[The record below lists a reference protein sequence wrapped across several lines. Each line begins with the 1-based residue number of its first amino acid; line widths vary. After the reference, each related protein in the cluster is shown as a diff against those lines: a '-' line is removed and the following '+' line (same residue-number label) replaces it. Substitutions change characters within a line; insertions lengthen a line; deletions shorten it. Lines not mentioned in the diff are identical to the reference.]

1 MPFPAQV
8 NFISRR
14 KISIFS
20 LKIHIC
26 RLKIRI
32 CNLKIYICKLKIE
45 IGSYADKFSFGG
57 THFFAHCFEFCTFAL
72 MTTEEKKDKS
82 RIERFKAFLNWAIHF
97 VTYDIWRITE
107 NEVSGLKE
115 LYINA
120 IKTII
125 LAIRGFLNENL
136 QTRASALTYS
146 TMLAIVPLLAVL
158 LGIAKGFGFQN
169 TVREEL
175 LDYFPGHQLEL
186 DKAFEFVDSYL
197 AQAQGGVIIGIG
209 LILLLYTVIS
219 LISSI
224 EDTFNDIWQIN
235 KSRPWFRKISDYLAL
250 FVIMPVLMVSSS
262 GMSIF
267 VSTLQN
273 SFLQHYVFLTPVVEL
288 ILHIT
293 PYVFTSLA
301 FTGLYIALPNTKVKF
316 MNGLIAGVIAGCAF
330 QFFQV
335 LYISGQIWVSKYNA
349 IYGSFAAL
357 PLLLLWL
364 QLSWLICLFG
374 AELSY
379 ASQNVK
385 KFSFDR
391 DTRNISRRYKDF
403 LTLLIA
409 SLIVKRFEKGEKP
422 YTADE
427 LSNAYQIPIRITTNI
442 LYMLTELGI
451 LTEVMIGNDE
461 RILYYQPAID
471 INKLTVSYLFDRL
484 DRHGSENFKIDTE
497 GLFNNEWKTLLKT
510 REEMLRQNE
519 QVLLKDL

>member
-1 MPFPAQV
+1 
-8 NFISRR
+8 
-14 KISIFS
+14 
-20 LKIHIC
+20 
-26 RLKIRI
+26 
-32 CNLKIYICKLKIE
+32 
-45 IGSYADKFSFGG
+45 
-57 THFFAHCFEFCTFAL
+57 
-72 MTTEEKKDKS
+72 MTDEKKEIS
-82 RIERFKAFLNWAIHF
+82 RIERLKAFLNWAIHF
-97 VTYDIWRITE
+97 ITYDIWRITE

-115 LYINA
+115 IYINA
-120 IKTII
+120 IRTII
-125 LAIRGFLNENL
+125 LAIRGFQSENL
-136 QTRASALTYS
+136 QTRASALTYN

-250 FVIMPVLMVSSS
+250 FVILPVLMTSSS
-262 GMSIF
+262 GIAIF

-273 SFLQHYVFLTPVVEL
+273 SFLQHYVFLTPIVEL
-288 ILHIT
+288 CLHIT

-301 FTGLYIALPNTKVKF
+301 FAGLYIALPNTKVKVV
-316 MNGLIAGVIAGCAF
+316 NGLIAGIIAGCAF
-330 QFFQV
+330 QFFQLV
-335 LYISGQIWVSKYNA
+335 YISGQIWVSKYNA

-385 KFSFDR
+385 KFSFER
-391 DTRNISRRYKDF
+391 DSKNISRRYKDF

-409 SLIVKRFEKGEKP
+409 SLIIKRFANGEKP

-427 LSNAYQIPIRITTNI
+427 LSDSYRIPIRVTTQI
-442 LYMLTELGI
+442 LYMLTELKI
-451 LTEVMIGNDE
+451 ITEVVVGNDD
-461 RILYYQPAID
+461 RVIHYQPAMD
-471 INKLTVSYLFDRL
+471 INQISVSLLFEKIDRF
-484 DRHGSENFKIDTE
+484 GSENFKIDTK
-497 GLFNNEWKTLLKT
+497 GVFNKEWEMLLKT
-510 REEMLRQNE
+510 REEMVRSNE
-519 QVLLKDL
+519 NILLKDL

>member
-1 MPFPAQV
+1 M
-8 NFISRR
+8 
-14 KISIFS
+14 
-20 LKIHIC
+20 
-26 RLKIRI
+26 
-32 CNLKIYICKLKIE
+32 
-45 IGSYADKFSFGG
+45 
-57 THFFAHCFEFCTFAL
+57 
-72 MTTEEKKDKS
+72 TEEKKEIS
-82 RIERFKAFLNWAIHF
+82 RIERLKAFLNWAIHF

-115 LYINA
+115 IYINA
-120 IKTII
+120 IKTMI
-125 LAIRGFLNENL
+125 LAIRGFQNENL
-136 QTRASALTYS
+136 QTRASALTYN
-146 TMLAIVPLLAVL
+146 TLLAIVPLLAVL

-169 TVREEL
+169 TVRDAL
-175 LDYFPGHQLEL
+175 LDYFPGHQMEL
-186 DKAFEFVDSYL
+186 DKAFEFVESYL

-250 FVIMPVLMVSSS
+250 FVILPILMTSSS
-262 GMSIF
+262 GIAIF

-273 SFLQHYVFLTPVVEL
+273 SFLQHYVFLTPIVEL
-288 ILHIT
+288 CLHIT

-301 FTGLYIALPNTKVKF
+301 FAGLYIALPNTKVKVI
-316 MNGLIAGVIAGCAF
+316 NGLIAGIIAGCAF
-330 QFFQV
+330 QFFQLV
-335 LYISGQIWVSKYNA
+335 YISGQIWVSKYNA

-385 KFSFDR
+385 KFSFER
-391 DTRNISRRYKDF
+391 DSKNISRRYKDF

-409 SLIVKRFEKGEKP
+409 SLIIKRFANGEKP

-427 LSNAYQIPIRITTNI
+427 LSDSYRIPIRVTTQI
-442 LYMLTELGI
+442 LYMLTELKI
-451 LTEVMIGNDE
+451 ITEVVVGNDD
-461 RILYYQPAID
+461 RVIHYQPAMD
-471 INKLTVSYLFDRL
+471 INQISVSLLFEKIDQF
-484 DRHGSENFKIDTE
+484 GSENFKIDTK
-497 GLFNNEWKTLLKT
+497 GVFNKEWKTLLKT
-510 REEMLRQNE
+510 REEMVRSNE
-519 QVLLKDL
+519 HVLLKDF

>member
-1 MPFPAQV
+1 
-8 NFISRR
+8 
-14 KISIFS
+14 
-20 LKIHIC
+20 
-26 RLKIRI
+26 
-32 CNLKIYICKLKIE
+32 
-45 IGSYADKFSFGG
+45 
-57 THFFAHCFEFCTFAL
+57 
-72 MTTEEKKDKS
+72 MTDEKKEIS
-82 RIERFKAFLNWAIHF
+82 RIERLKAFLNWAIHF
-97 VTYDIWRITE
+97 ITYDIWRITE

-115 LYINA
+115 IYINA

-125 LAIRGFLNENL
+125 LAIRGFQSENL
-136 QTRASALTYS
+136 QTRASALTYN

-250 FVIMPVLMVSSS
+250 FVILPVLMTSSS
-262 GMSIF
+262 GIAIF

-273 SFLQHYVFLTPVVEL
+273 SFLQHYVFLTPIVEL
-288 ILHIT
+288 CLHIT

-301 FTGLYIALPNTKVKF
+301 FAGLYIALPNTKVKVV
-316 MNGLIAGVIAGCAF
+316 NGLIAGIIAGCAF
-330 QFFQV
+330 QFFQLV
-335 LYISGQIWVSKYNA
+335 YISGQIWVSKYNA

-385 KFSFDR
+385 KFSFER
-391 DTRNISRRYKDF
+391 DSKNISRRYKDF

-409 SLIVKRFEKGEKP
+409 SLIIKRFEKGEKP

-427 LSNAYQIPIRITTNI
+427 LSDAYRIPIRITTQI
-442 LYMLTELGI
+442 LYLLKELGI
-451 LTEVMIGNDE
+451 IIEVNYGNDD
-461 RILYYQPAID
+461 RVAYYQPAID
-471 INKLTVSYLFDRL
+471 VNKITVSYLLTRMDKQ
-484 DRHGSENFKIDTE
+484 GSENFKIDTKQ
-497 GLFNNEWKTLLKT
+497 LFNKEWKALLKT
-510 REEMLRQNE
+510 REDMIKANDNI
-519 QVLLKDL
+519 LLKDL

>member
-1 MPFPAQV
+1 M
-8 NFISRR
+8 
-14 KISIFS
+14 
-20 LKIHIC
+20 
-26 RLKIRI
+26 
-32 CNLKIYICKLKIE
+32 
-45 IGSYADKFSFGG
+45 
-57 THFFAHCFEFCTFAL
+57 
-72 MTTEEKKDKS
+72 TEEKKEIS
-82 RIERFKAFLNWAIHF
+82 RIERLKAFLNWAIHF

-115 LYINA
+115 IYINA
-120 IKTII
+120 IKTMI
-125 LAIRGFLNENL
+125 LAIRGFQNENL
-136 QTRASALTYS
+136 QTRASALTYN
-146 TMLAIVPLLAVL
+146 TLLAIVPLLAVL

-169 TVREEL
+169 TVRDAL
-175 LDYFPGHQLEL
+175 LDYFPGHQIEL
-186 DKAFEFVDSYL
+186 DKAFEFVESYL

-250 FVIMPVLMVSSS
+250 FVILPILMTSSS
-262 GMSIF
+262 GIAIF

-273 SFLQHYVFLTPVVEL
+273 SFLQHYVFLTPIVEL
-288 ILHIT
+288 CLHIT

-301 FTGLYIALPNTKVKF
+301 FAGLYIALPNTKVKII
-316 MNGLIAGVIAGCAF
+316 NGLIAGIIAGCAF
-330 QFFQV
+330 QFFQLV
-335 LYISGQIWVSKYNA
+335 YISGQIWVSKYNA

-385 KFSFDR
+385 KFSFER
-391 DTRNISRRYKDF
+391 DSKNISRRYKDF

-409 SLIVKRFEKGEKP
+409 SLIIKRFANGEKP

-427 LSNAYQIPIRITTNI
+427 LSDSYRIPIRVTTQI
-442 LYMLTELGI
+442 LYMLTELKI
-451 LTEVMIGNDE
+451 ITEVVVGNDD
-461 RILYYQPAID
+461 RVIHYQPAMD
-471 INKLTVSYLFDRL
+471 INQISVSLLFEKIDQF
-484 DRHGSENFKIDTE
+484 GSENFKIDTK
-497 GLFNNEWKTLLKT
+497 GVFNKEWKTLLKT
-510 REEMLRQNE
+510 REEMVRSNE
-519 QVLLKDL
+519 HVLLKDL

>member
-1 MPFPAQV
+1 M
-8 NFISRR
+8 
-14 KISIFS
+14 
-20 LKIHIC
+20 
-26 RLKIRI
+26 
-32 CNLKIYICKLKIE
+32 
-45 IGSYADKFSFGG
+45 
-57 THFFAHCFEFCTFAL
+57 
-72 MTTEEKKDKS
+72 TEEKKEIS
-82 RIERFKAFLNWAIHF
+82 RIERLKAFLNWAIHF

-115 LYINA
+115 IYINA
-120 IKTII
+120 IKTMI
-125 LAIRGFLNENL
+125 LAIRGFQNENL
-136 QTRASALTYS
+136 QTRASALTYN
-146 TMLAIVPLLAVL
+146 TLLAIVPLLAVL

-169 TVREEL
+169 TVRDAL
-175 LDYFPGHQLEL
+175 LDYFPGHQMEL
-186 DKAFEFVDSYL
+186 DKAFEFVESYL

-250 FVIMPVLMVSSS
+250 FVVLPILMTSSS
-262 GMSIF
+262 GIAIF

-273 SFLQHYVFLTPVVEL
+273 SFLQHYVFLTPIVEL
-288 ILHIT
+288 CLHIT

-301 FTGLYIALPNTKVKF
+301 FAGLYIALPNTKVKII
-316 MNGLIAGVIAGCAF
+316 NGLIAGIIAGCAF
-330 QFFQV
+330 QFFQLV
-335 LYISGQIWVSKYNA
+335 YISGQIWVSKYNA

-385 KFSFDR
+385 KFSFER
-391 DTRNISRRYKDF
+391 DSKNISRRYKDF

-409 SLIVKRFEKGEKP
+409 SLIIKRFANGEKP

-427 LSNAYQIPIRITTNI
+427 LSDSYRIPIRVTTQI
-442 LYMLTELGI
+442 LYMLTELKI
-451 LTEVMIGNDE
+451 ITEVVVGNDD
-461 RILYYQPAID
+461 RVIHYQPAMD
-471 INKLTVSYLFDRL
+471 INQISVSLLFEKIDRF
-484 DRHGSENFKIDTE
+484 GSENFKIDTK
-497 GLFNNEWKTLLKT
+497 GVFNKEWKTLLKT
-510 REEMLRQNE
+510 REEMVRSNE
-519 QVLLKDL
+519 HVLLKDL